1 MYYTEMEK
9 LLIEINSTENKEGR
23 KQQKWGGGLKL
34 YGRKASGT
42 IK

>member
-23 KQQKWGGGLKL
+23 KQQKWGGGTK
-34 YGRKASGT
+34 T
-42 IK
+42 IWKKSIRNN